1 MARLIVL
8 FNLKPGQDAG
18 AYERWAREVDLPTVR
33 GFESVDGFDVN
44 RATGLLMGEGDPP
57 YQYIEVIDVNDMDGF
72 AADVSTDAMKAI
84 AAQFQEMT
92 DNPVFIL
99 SDPLD

>member
-8 FNLKPGQDAG
+8 FNLKSGQDAD

-33 GFESVDGFDVN
+33 GFASVDSFEVS
-44 RATGLLMGEGDPP
+44 RSTGLLMGEGKPP
-57 YQYIEVIDVNDMDGF
+57 FQYIEVLEVNDMDGF
-72 AADVSTDAMKAI
+72 AVDVSTDAMKAI

-92 DNPVFIL
+92 DNPIFIL
-99 SDPLD
+99 ADPLD